1 MLCLEKDTYYV
12 SSSPTG
18 QKETL
23 CVTQFEE
30 AEMDTAPMCSGR
42 GEKLDM
48 GTVEVPCMVYFYSK
62 LIKTRIKACSNFM
75 GDSLGQRLFY
85 KLSLHIHNYIGS
97 S

>member
-42 GEKLDM
+42 IEKLDRVH
-48 GTVEVPCMVYFYSK
+48 GYPVWYIFIQKSN
-62 LIKTRIKACSNFM
+62 KT
-75 GDSLGQRLFY
+75 
-85 KLSLHIHNYIGS
+85 
-97 S
+97 